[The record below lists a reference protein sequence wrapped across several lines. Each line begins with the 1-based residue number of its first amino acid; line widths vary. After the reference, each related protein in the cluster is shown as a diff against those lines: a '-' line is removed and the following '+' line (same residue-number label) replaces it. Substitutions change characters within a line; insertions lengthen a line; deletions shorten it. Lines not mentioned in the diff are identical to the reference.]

1 MIIAGALPG
10 LCACGP
16 EKRGQTSESTGP
28 APSAGT
34 AAGDHASE
42 AAHADASPPSGPVV
56 AGGVTFENPL
66 LTMLASHADTEA
78 RAVFKFRVTGS
89 RPVTF
94 TDIRTYCSCLS
105 AGTPDGKMT
114 WQPGESGTVEAVFE
128 LGAFEGEVRKTLGVS
143 TDEPGTGETILT
155 LAVTIPV
162 LYEVE
167 PSMLKWT
174 LHDPAEAKEFTLR
187 VQGDREIKVTGLVS
201 SRENMVAE
209 AKEIVP
215 GREYRIILTPRTT
228 AEPML
233 GSLRVETD
241 APWERYRRKL
251 LFFSVARPGPA
262 AKGGQMP

>member
-10 LCACGP
+10 LCACGRQ
-16 EKRGQTSESTGP
+16 ERGRTAEPP
-28 APSAGT
+28 AATPATGT
-34 AAGDHASE
+34 ATNAVDE
-42 AAHADASPPSGPVV
+42 AAPAEAPPPSGPVV
-56 AGGVTFENPL
+56 AGGVTFENPF
-66 LTMLASHADTEA
+66 LTMTASHADSEA
-78 RAVFKFRVTGS
+78 KAVFKFRVTGS

-105 AGTPDGKMT
+105 AGTAGGKMT

-128 LGAFEGEVRKTLGVS
+128 LGAFEGEVRKTLGVT
-143 TDEPGTGETILT
+143 TDEPGAGETILT

-174 LHDPAEAKEFTLR
+174 LHDPAAAKEFTLR
-187 VQGDREIKVTGLVS
+187 VKGDSAVRVTGLVS
-201 SRENMVAE
+201 SRENMIAE
-209 AKEIVP
+209 AKEIAP

-262 AKGGQMP
+262 VKGGQMP